1 MLEAARQTYFAELG
15 GQSFLDRGSERGLCV
30 FLTRLVMGVFYE
42 MITAL
47 SFHSHSLDL
56 LFREKLSFP
65 LPCLR
70 EGVTPG
76 PESYLYI

>member
-15 GQSFLDRGSERGLCV
+15 GQSFLEGGSERGLCV

-47 SFHSHSLDL
+47 SLHSTPWTCSFRRSCPSLCPASG
-56 LFREKLSFP
+56 K
-65 LPCLR
+65 
-70 EGVTPG
+70 G
-76 PESYLYI
+76 